1 MIAKESYTLDTS
13 DPNVIHIHH
22 VQVEHNGVN
31 MGGPMWFERSNL
43 PWVVQNLQACLTTY
57 AFPEASLQ
65 GGPDNLKVLESGPE
79 QAPIINLLNRRD
91 KAAPHGGV
99 YALLMSKPIA
109 EKLVK
114 ELAAIR

>member
-1 MIAKESYTLDTS
+1 MIVKESYTLDTS
-13 DPNVIHIHH
+13 DPNIIHIHH

-31 MGGPMWFERSNL
+31 MGGPMWFERKNL

-65 GGPDNLKVLESGPE
+65 SGPDDLKVLESGPE

-91 KAAPHGGV
+91 KDAAHGGV
-99 YALLMSKPIA
+99 YALLLSKPIA

-114 ELAAIR
+114 ELAAIK

>member
-1 MIAKESYTLDTS
+1 MIVKESYTLDTS
-13 DPNVIHIHH
+13 DPDLIHIHH

-31 MGGPMWFERSNL
+31 MGGPMWFERKNL
-43 PWVVQNLQACLTTY
+43 RWVVENMQACLTTY
-57 AFPEASLQ
+57 GFPAASLQ
-65 GGPDNLKVLESGPE
+65 SGADSLKVLESGPE

-109 EKLVK
+109 EQLVK
-114 ELAAIR
+114 ELAAIK